1 MQNLLLMSDM
11 DAVGPHCAA
20 NFRFNRPM
28 AERWVKF
35 AVAIGGKADMPCCTA
50 YVC

>member
-1 MQNLLLMSDM
+1 MSGSSMQNLLLMSDM

-35 AVAIGGKADMPCCTA
+35 AVVFLLADCRYWP
-50 YVC
+50 